1 MLRIF
6 IFTNK
11 VSIMELDATKE
22 EIQKLYEYILTLE
35 GGTDIDVDITKE
47 EIKILMCKAL
57 RDYTSEIN
65 QWYIKNNFGNIQ
77 GFPSS
82 INFTSKFV
90 TENGM
95 LAQRISDW
103 FSSMQRVG
111 GKIPW
116 KRDFIVLES
125 GRQVYNMATESSIP
139 YTPGTRRIHRVMWQ
153 GAPEIFGADFNTNYA
168 NSTLFQFGQQGLAY
182 GNNPMAYLGNAFDA
196 VLLAQSYEIRNTIL
210 RSEFFHN
217 LSGDILELTP
227 RPGGQ
232 GLQIEPGSMVFYYY
246 FDEVD
251 FLGLD
256 EQTKEDAVSLISNP
270 AEVKL
275 DVILYSKLTSA
286 SKNWIDNW
294 TSALAKYMFGSKLR
308 MIRTIASPDSE
319 YQVELGPVG
328 DALIEESKSMKT
340 DLLQQLKDWLL
351 EMDADK
357 LMTKKAEMWE
367 AAKKINNGPR
377 KFFLG

>member
-1 MLRIF
+1 
-6 IFTNK
+6 
-11 VSIMELDATKE
+11 MELDATTE
-22 EIQKLYEYILTLE
+22 EVQSLYDYINVLE
-35 GGTDIDVDITKE
+35 GGTDIDVDISKE
-47 EIKILMCKAL
+47 EIRILMCKAL
-57 RDYTSEIN
+57 RDYTAEIN
-65 QWYIKNNFGNIQ
+65 QWYIKNNFGNVQ

-82 INFTSKFV
+82 INFTNKFV

-116 KRDFIVLES
+116 KRDFVTLQDN
-125 GRQVYNMATESSIP
+125 RQIYNLATESSIP

-153 GAPEIFGADFNTNYA
+153 GAPEIFGADFNINYV

-196 VLLAQSYEIRNTIL
+196 VLLAQSFEIRNNIL

-217 LSGDILELTP
+217 LSGDILEVTP
-227 RPGGQ
+227 MPGGQ
-232 GLQIEPGSMVFYYY
+232 GLKIEPGSKVFYYY
-246 FDEVD
+246 FDEED

-256 EQTKEDAVSLISNP
+256 EQTKEDAVELISNP
-270 AEVKL
+270 TNVKL
-275 DVILYSKLTSA
+275 DVIPYSKLTSA

-328 DALIEESKSMKT
+328 DNLIEESKAMKT
-340 DLLQQLKDWLL
+340 DLLEKLQVWLDA
-351 EMDADK
+351 MDSDK
-357 LMTKKAEMWE
+357 LMEKKSAMWE
-367 AAKKINNGPR
+367 QAKKINNGPR